1 MYKELGDGNLLSDNI
16 ENGEVFPVGGS
27 RFGIIDTHMQVDYD
41 SFSELFGLIEKNAK
55 YLMSVPTIK
64 SWYENQKSDL
74 DFSLFCHMMAFNN
87 VIKLKYPDIINMHN
101 HNRFYDRQ
109 EPKKLSDA
117 IDQKACACTELAVL
131 AQGYFQ
137 QQNIPTRYVGGELV
151 INNHFDDFEAHSFIA
166 FTADNKKYIYDP
178 VNPVRTNNDTILPRI
193 SEILSPEERLYVD
206 TRNLFDKSAN
216 WCYSGGE
223 KGAFLKDLPTRKNAN
238 VAMDIFNR
246 NGGRD

>member
-101 HNRFYDRQ
+101 HNRFYEKIIGCNRS
-109 EPKKLSDA
+109 KGLCLYRVGSFGTRLFSTTKYSDTV
-117 IDQKACACTELAVL
+117 CW
-131 AQGYFQ
+131 G
-137 QQNIPTRYVGGELV
+137 
-151 INNHFDDFEAHSFIA
+151 
-166 FTADNKKYIYDP
+166 
-178 VNPVRTNNDTILPRI
+178 
-193 SEILSPEERLYVD
+193 
-206 TRNLFDKSAN
+206 
-216 WCYSGGE
+216 
-223 KGAFLKDLPTRKNAN
+223 
-238 VAMDIFNR
+238 
-246 NGGRD
+246 